1 MCTSAAERSVMDY
14 YLNGGLTGG
23 SYVESHIFQKG
34 SGIGSVLSS
43 LGRLALPALKK
54 LGGYAANKAANFAGN
69 TLSDVAAGKNV
80 GQALRQNAKTTM
92 ENVKYDASRKLQMK
106 RPRKKSRAS
115 GRKKRR
121 KNTSATLW

>member
-14 YLNGGLTGG
+14 YLNGGFTGG

-34 SGIGSVLSS
+34 SGLGSVLSS
-43 LGRLALPALKK
+43 LGRLALPTLKK
-54 LGGYAANKAANFAGN
+54 LGGYAANKAVNLAGN
-69 TLSDVAAGKNV
+69 TLSDVMEGKNA
-80 GQALRQNAKTTM
+80 GQALRQNAKATL
-92 ENVKYDASRKLQMK
+92 ENVKYDASRKLQLK
-106 RPRKKSRAS
+106 RPRKKSRPT